1 MNVAVWDTYVERS
14 DGKKMHF
21 DILVPEHEKDA
32 NVIYRFGQ
40 DYLRG
45 KNVKLDKLSS
55 KECEFCH
62 IEEASEEI
70 IEAIE
75 TKGYYI
81 VEMENCKELKNGA
94 SK

>member
-1 MNVAVWDTYVERS
+1 MKVAVWDTYVERS

-32 NVIYRFGQ
+32 SIIYRFGR
-40 DYLRG
+40 DYLRT
-45 KNVKLDKLSS
+45 KNVVSTKLSS

-70 IEAIE
+70 IKAIK
-75 TKGYYI
+75 TKGYHI
-81 VEMENCKELKNGA
+81 VEMENCSA
-94 SK
+94 